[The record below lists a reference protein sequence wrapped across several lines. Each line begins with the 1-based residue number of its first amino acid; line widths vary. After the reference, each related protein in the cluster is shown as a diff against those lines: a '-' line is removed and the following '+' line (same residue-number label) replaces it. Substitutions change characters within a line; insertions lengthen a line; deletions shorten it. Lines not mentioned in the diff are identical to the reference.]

1 MVTRRYCEG
10 PALDAM
16 HKVVLEV
23 KREQQLGNLSEKLKD
38 SGVVH
43 KLWMENNLTVRT
55 GRTSAPPR
63 SAARAPASGAM
74 IRACGPSWMRAS
86 VMGGCWLM

>member
-23 KREQQLGNLSEKLKD
+23 KREQQLGNLSEKLED
-38 SGVVH
+38 SGAVH
-43 KLWMENNLTVRT
+43 QLWMEQPENHPD
-55 GRTSAPPR
+55 SH
-63 SAARAPASGAM
+63 
-74 IRACGPSWMRAS
+74 
-86 VMGGCWLM
+86 